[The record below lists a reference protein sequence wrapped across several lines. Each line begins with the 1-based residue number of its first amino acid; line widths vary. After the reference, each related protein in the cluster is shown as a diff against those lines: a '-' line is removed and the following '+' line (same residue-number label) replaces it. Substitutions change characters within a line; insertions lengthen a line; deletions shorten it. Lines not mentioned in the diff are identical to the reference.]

1 MKNLNYPTI
10 DIVET
15 GKKIKRLM
23 ITKGFSVSDIQE
35 YLGLSTPQSIYH
47 WFNGRNM
54 PTIDNLYALSELFKV
69 PIDAMVCGTRK
80 IGFVFSKSVQT
91 HRLYAY
97 YERFQKLNAG

>member
-1 MKNLNYPTI
+1 MMLE
-10 DIVET
+10 V
-15 GKKIKRLM
+15 
-23 ITKGFSVSDIQE
+23 
-35 YLGLSTPQSIYH
+35 IYH
-47 WFNGRNM
+47 
-54 PTIDNLYALSELFKV
+54 ELFKV